1 MRDRTMLRENR
12 KAEINNV
19 LSQIS
24 RFDSKFQLFLFS
36 AIIRFV
42 QPLTFGLVFLHIW
55 CIYCVF
61 VSNSI
66 FFLNFFSSSKC
77 ALCVV
82 VCLLE
87 YRTFIILS
95 IWRWFRT
102 EKACLLSWICN
113 SNFHV
118 EMNIYMPS
126 DFHCFIELTAHILA
140 MRIRIIKYWNR
151 DQFNIILNVY
161 LVSLSGE
168 REQRRCDWR
177 KKDQFSKDKFS
188 IAPN

>member
-1 MRDRTMLRENR
+1 MRDRTMSRENR

-61 VSNSI
+61 VSNS
-66 FFLNFFSSSKC
+66 FFPLVEMC
-77 ALCVV
+77 LCVV
-82 VCLLE
+82 CFLE

-102 EKACLLSWICN
+102 ENACLLSWICN
-113 SNFHV
+113 SHFYV

-140 MRIRIIKYWNR
+140 IRMRIIKYWNR
-151 DQFNIILNVY
+151 DQFNIYWIYIYFHSV
-161 LVSLSGE
+161 E
-168 REQRRCDWR
+168 RERTKAMCLT
-177 KKDQFSKDKFS
+177 
-188 IAPN
+188 